1 MLYWIVS
8 ELIWNTLL
16 SNKTLYSKILSI
28 LYMSWTQIFLFS
40 LFIFKE
46 VKARIF
52 ISDSVLSLLPTKD
65 DKTYPFILSVDIGL
79 MGTNVFSFYRINID
93 LYLKCKTYFQ
103 SDRNENVFIFILFS
117 VVIFKGINLFEIH

>member
-65 DKTYPFILSVDIGL
+65 DRAYPFILSVDIGL

>member
-1 MLYWIVS
+1 
-8 ELIWNTLL
+8 
-16 SNKTLYSKILSI
+16 
-28 LYMSWTQIFLFS
+28 MSWTQIFLFS

-65 DKTYPFILSVDIGL
+65 DRAYPFILSVDIGL

>member
-65 DKTYPFILSVDIGL
+65 DRTYPFIFSVDIGL